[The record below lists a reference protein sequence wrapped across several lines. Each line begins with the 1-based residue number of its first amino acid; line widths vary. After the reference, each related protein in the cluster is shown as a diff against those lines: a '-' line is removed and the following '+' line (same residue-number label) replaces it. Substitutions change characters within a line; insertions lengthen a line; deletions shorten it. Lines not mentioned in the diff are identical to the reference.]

1 MNSFQ
6 NVLIG
11 MDIPMY
17 ENKKVVNEYNI
28 FNFGSE
34 DDIPF
39 DEDYFEVSNHCSSF
53 LGWIL
58 HILMSCSAN
67 WSYMKIK

>member
-53 LGWIL
+53 LG
-58 HILMSCSAN
+58 
-67 WSYMKIK
+67 

>member
-1 MNSFQ
+1 MLELHEFEFLLKAFMNSFQ

-28 FNFGSE
+28 FNVGSE

-53 LGWIL
+53 LG
-58 HILMSCSAN
+58 
-67 WSYMKIK
+67 

>member
-1 MNSFQ
+1 MLELHEFGFLLKAFMNSFQ

-53 LGWIL
+53 LG
-58 HILMSCSAN
+58 
-67 WSYMKIK
+67 